1 MPQPILIKSSTVSGA
16 APTSLASVVG
26 GEPGFRGTYAGIGI
40 GYRYDEERDEFVP
53 PVTPP
58 QAEGYTGAS
67 ITVPTAELTQ

>member
-26 GEPGFRGTYAGIGI
+26 GGPGFRGTYAGI

-58 QAEGYTGAS
+58 QAEGSETA
-67 ITVPTAELTQ
+67 PTPS